1 MWVIEGAGLSETILA
16 KFVGVTHS
24 IGNSISYHLLKETGR
39 IITRSTVQPVTLVER
54 KNDFFVKKT
63 LHYFLME
70 KDVLFS
76 DNRLITNKN
85 SSLPIVPIEQNQDY
99 ILDYHNHVLNNS
111 ISPVEDKVMC
121 TPDTVGDLYLKSE
134 LAIPRVGFD
143 SP

>member
-1 MWVIEGAGLSETILA
+1 M
-16 KFVGVTHS
+16 K
-24 IGNSISYHLLKETGR
+24 
-39 IITRSTVQPVTLVER
+39 
-54 KNDFFVKKT
+54 
-63 LHYFLME
+63 

-85 SSLPIVPIEQNQDY
+85 SPLPIVPIEQNQDD

-111 ISPVEDKVMC
+111 ISLVEDKVMC
-121 TPDTVGDLYLKSE
+121 TSDTVGDLYLKSE